1 MFWLGLI
8 ATLIALI
15 GSLLVCATV
24 FSVLRFH
31 ARCAAPLPAITPE
44 PVTIL
49 KPLYGAEPRLTDNL
63 ATFIHQ
69 RWAAPVQ
76 VIAGLHSVA
85 DSARAA
91 LGPLGAAIEE
101 RIDARV
107 HGANAKIGNLINLSA
122 AARHDVIL
130 ISDSDIAA
138 RPDHLTRV
146 MSILNRPGVGV
157 VTCVFA
163 GRGDNGFWSRM
174 AAASP
179 SYHFLPSVLLSAAI
193 GSGNAC
199 MGATIAMR
207 RATFEAIGGLAP
219 FADTLADDHAIGEA
233 VIATGQR
240 LEIAPA
246 IVDHAHADASFA
258 ALWAHELRWSAT
270 VRDLRPAGY
279 AGATLL
285 HPLPLALLALVL
297 APGWLTGA
305 VVILALAAR
314 LAVVAA
320 VDRLAGRATIAW
332 YLVPLRDLL
341 SFAVHIA
348 ALFVRQVEW
357 RDAQLAMREAGR
369 IEMRSV

>member
-1 MFWLGLI
+1 MLWLGLI

-15 GSLLVCATV
+15 GSVLVCASAL
-24 FSVLRFH
+24 SVLRFR
-31 ARCAAPLPAITPE
+31 ARCIAAPPDVAPE

-49 KPLYGAEPRLTDNL
+49 KPLYGAEPRLTENL
-63 ATFIHQ
+63 ASFIDQ
-69 RWAAPVQ
+69 RWGAPVQ
-76 VIAGLHSVA
+76 IVAGLHSA
-85 DSARAA
+85 GDPARAA
-91 LGPLGAAIEE
+91 LAPLGPAIEE
-101 RIDARV
+101 HIDARV
-107 HGANAKIGNLINLSA
+107 HGANAKIGNLINLAA
-122 AARHDVIL
+122 AARHDVIVL
-130 ISDSDIAA
+130 SDSDIAA
-138 RPDHLTRV
+138 PPDYLARV
-146 MSILNRPGVGV
+146 MGALAEPGVGV
-157 VTCVFA
+157 VTCAFV
-163 GRGDNGFWSRM
+163 GRGDRGLWSRI
-174 AAASP
+174 AAAAP
-179 SYHFLPSVLLSAAI
+179 SYHFLPSVLLAEAI

-240 LEIAPA
+240 LALAPV
-246 IVDHAHADASFA
+246 IVDHAHADADFG

-279 AGATLL
+279 VGATLL
-285 HPLPLALLALVL
+285 HPMPFALLALAL
-297 APGWLTGA
+297 MPGWASGA
-305 VVILALAAR
+305 ALVFAIAAR

-320 VDRLAGRATIAW
+320 VDRLAGRPTIGW
-332 YLVPLRDLL
+332 YLLPLRDLL

-369 IEMRSV
+369 IEVRGA